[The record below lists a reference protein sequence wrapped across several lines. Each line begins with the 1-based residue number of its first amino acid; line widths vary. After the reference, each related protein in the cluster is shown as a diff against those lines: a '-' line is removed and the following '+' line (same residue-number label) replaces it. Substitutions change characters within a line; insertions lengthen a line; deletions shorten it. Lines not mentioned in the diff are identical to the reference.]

1 MSLVDLLLV
10 LVCVALTVVTWRE
23 LGRQQRTVAALRTAV
38 LRQRAYRA
46 ERARFVAIREQ
57 FAGGTDRVGDVVNLP
72 TAATRL
78 GHETIAA
85 IPFTVLEN
93 IPATAETSRV
103 VREIHDEISG
113 AVYDIISGTTR
124 GITGALRRGFT
135 GSPKRP
141 EPDAV
146 EQAVTDIA
154 AEATDDED
162 PQDR

>member
-1 MSLVDLLLV
+1 
-10 LVCVALTVVTWRE
+10 
-23 LGRQQRTVAALRTAV
+23 
-38 LRQRAYRA
+38 
-46 ERARFVAIREQ
+46 RFVAIREQ